1 MMGSRTRYGNP
12 AGAVSRRQPAYAST
26 AHSPATTRS
35 SLIRAK
41 RNDTRARSKG
51 LARHMDDHLSLPRGE
66 GHRRL
71 EPARPANPQGDGSFA
86 RFHAEHLHRA
96 ILRPVAGSA
105 VDSPRGTARTI
116 IVGDPQHR
124 ADPVRVPRA
133 AAEAHAQPGTGVFV
147 VIELGF
153 PPVLRHN
160 EIGPAVPVVIGE
172 GGPALI
178 PVHHDA
184 RDLAEDRLERA
195 VAPAAQQ
202 QPATAIVARRA
213 DLGGERSEEH
223 TSELQSHHDLV
234 CRLLLEKKKK
244 KTYKNK
250 HK

>member
-1 MMGSRTRYGNP
+1 MMGSRTTYGNP

-35 SLIRAK
+35 SLIKAN
-41 RNDTRARSKG
+41 RNDTRARCKG

-86 RFHAEHLHRA
+86 RFHAEHLDRA

-105 VDSPRGTARTI
+105 VDFPRGTARTI

-147 VIELGF
+147 VIQLGF

-160 EIGPAVPVVIGE
+160 EIGPAVPVVIAE
-172 GGPALI
+172 SRPALI

-184 RDLAEDRLERA
+184 LDVAVDRPDSAFLPDAQEPA
-195 VAPAAQQ
+195 PTSTVA
-202 QPATAIVARRA
+202 
-213 DLGGERSEEH
+213 LGS
-223 TSELQSHHDLV
+223 
-234 CRLLLEKKKK
+234 
-244 KTYKNK
+244 
-250 HK
+250 